1 MFDNTC
7 KFLAENF
14 SNDFASWILGEPE
27 KLTILSPT
35 ELSNEPIR
43 ADTLILLQSSEVV
56 LHLEF
61 QTQTDE
67 TMPFRMADYRL
78 RVHRRFPN
86 KAMRQIVIYLKS
98 TGSDLVRQN
107 VFSISGLRHE
117 FEVIRLWEQPTADL
131 LKFPG
136 LLPLAVLG
144 RSEDKT
150 QTLREVSS
158 IIDTMED
165 RREQSNIAA
174 ATSILAGLVLNKEV
188 IRAFIR
194 KEIMQESVI
203 YQDIVAKATAKGK
216 AEGVKQ
222 GLQQGLEQGLERG
235 LEQGLEQG
243 RQRESLLILRQLKRR
258 LGQIEPE
265 DENRIEQ
272 LSVEQLEA
280 LGEALL
286 DFSNR
291 DDLLAWLD
299 NH

>member
-1 MFDNTC
+1 
-7 KFLAENF
+7 
-14 SNDFASWILGEPE
+14 
-27 KLTILSPT
+27 
-35 ELSNEPIR
+35 
-43 ADTLILLQSSEVV
+43 
-56 LHLEF
+56 
-61 QTQTDE
+61 
-67 TMPFRMADYRL
+67 MPFRMADYRL

-107 VFSISGLRHE
+107 VFSISGMRHE
-117 FEVIRLWEQPTADL
+117 FEIIRLWEQPTADL

-144 RSEDKT
+144 RTEDKT

-158 IIDTMED
+158 IIDSIED
-165 RREQSNIAA
+165 RREQSNITA
-174 ATSILAGLVLNKEV
+174 ATSILAGLVLEKEV
-188 IRAFIR
+188 IHAVLRE
-194 KEIMQESVI
+194 EIMQESVI
-203 YQDIVAKATAKGK
+203 YQDIVATATAKGIK
-216 AEGVKQ
+216 EGEV
-222 GLQQGLEQGLERG
+222 
-235 LEQGLEQG
+235 
-243 RQRESLLILRQLKRR
+243 SMVLRQLKRR

-265 DENRIEQ
+265 DENRINQ

>member
-1 MFDNTC
+1 MPSYSHEATLHENEGTETIMR
-7 KFLAENF
+7 AE
-14 SNDFASWILGEPE
+14 IPL
-27 KLTILSPT
+27 ILSPSSSYSFFF
-35 ELSNEPIR
+35 LIPFLFHRDFRCISFVGLPNVGSNEPIR
-43 ADTLILLQSSEVV
+43 ADTLILLQSVEVV

-78 RVHRRFPN
+78 RVYRRFPN
-86 KAMRQIVIYLKS
+86 KSMRQVVIYLKS

-107 VFSISGLRHE
+107 VFSISGMRHE
-117 FEVIRLWEQPTADL
+117 FEIIRLWEQPTADL

-158 IIDTMED
+158 IIDSIED

-194 KEIMQESVI
+194 EEIMQESVI
-203 YQDIVAKATAKGK
+203 YQDIKAQGK
-216 AEGVKQ
+216 AEGIKEGEISMV
-222 GLQQGLEQGLERG
+222 
-235 LEQGLEQG
+235 
-243 RQRESLLILRQLKRR
+243 LRLLKRR

-265 DENRIEQ
+265 DENRINQ

>member
-1 MFDNTC
+1 MNPFVYIDSTPILRSSSSFRVSDSDRRNH
-7 KFLAENF
+7 AF
-14 SNDFASWILGEPE
+14 SDGGLTSELGEVS
-27 KLTILSPT
+27 SPKA
-35 ELSNEPIR
+35 R
-43 ADTLILLQSSEVV
+43 AS
-56 LHLEF
+56 
-61 QTQTDE
+61 
-67 TMPFRMADYRL
+67 YRL

-86 KAMRQIVIYLKS
+86 KSMRQVVIYLKP

-117 FEVIRLWEQPTADL
+117 FEIIRLWEQPSADL

-144 RSEDKT
+144 RSDDKT

-158 IIDTMED
+158 IIDTIEEK
-165 RREQSNIAA
+165 REQSNIAA

-194 KEIMQESVI
+194 EEIMQESVI
-203 YQDIVAKATAKGK
+203 YQDIKA
-216 AEGVKQ
+216 Q
-222 GLQQGLEQGLERG
+222 GIKEGLERG
-235 LEQGLEQG
+235 LEQGLERG
-243 RQRESLLILRQLKRR
+243 RQEGEVSLVLRLLKRR

-265 DENRIEQ
+265 DENRINQ

-291 DDLLAWLD
+291 DDLLVWFY

>member
-14 SNDFASWILGEPE
+14 SSDFASWILGEPE
-27 KLTILSPT
+27 KLTILTPT

-43 ADTLILLQSSEVV
+43 ADALILLQSSEVV

-78 RVHRRFPN
+78 RVYRRFPN
-86 KAMRQIVIYLKS
+86 KSMRQVVIYLKS
-98 TGSDLVRQN
+98 TESDLVRQN
-107 VFSISGLRHE
+107 VFSVSGMRHE
-117 FEVIRLWEQPTADL
+117 FEIIRLWEQPTADL

-165 RREQSNIAA
+165 RKEQSNIAA

-188 IRAFIR
+188 IRAFLR
-194 KEIMQESVI
+194 EEIMQESVI

-216 AEGVKQ
+216 AEGKAEGVKE
-222 GLQQGLEQGLERG
+222 GEISVL
-235 LEQGLEQG
+235 
-243 RQRESLLILRQLKRR
+243 LRQLKRR
-258 LGQIEPE
+258 LGQIEAE
-265 DENRIEQ
+265 DENRINQ